1 MIDKIGFVKADMFRG
16 DLAVPF
22 KKILG
27 SEHVRGNRIW
37 GHITVL
43 KKDLKGGQRFRMAS
57 FPVTLDGSCFML
69 CLLKINFENDNIT
82 DTIENEIVKLLIKY
96 KKYIK
101 IVYLSSVL

>member
-22 KKILG
+22 KKIPG

-43 KKDLKGGQRFRMAS
+43 KKDLKGGQRFRHGV
-57 FPVTLDGSCFML
+57 FPCDIRWQLFHAVPP
-69 CLLKINFENDNIT
+69 
-82 DTIENEIVKLLIKY
+82 
-96 KKYIK
+96 
-101 IVYLSSVL
+101 

>member
-1 MIDKIGFVKADMFRG
+1 
-16 DLAVPF
+16 
-22 KKILG
+22 
-27 SEHVRGNRIW
+27 
-37 GHITVL
+37 
-43 KKDLKGGQRFRMAS
+43 
-57 FPVTLDGSCFML
+57 ML

>member
-1 MIDKIGFVKADMFRG
+1 
-16 DLAVPF
+16 
-22 KKILG
+22 
-27 SEHVRGNRIW
+27 
-37 GHITVL
+37 
-43 KKDLKGGQRFRMAS
+43 MAS

-101 IVYLSSVL
+101 IVYEEMELIPNKKAPGTINIKKDDVEDVVFQINLK